1 MKLELICAWRNL
13 LRLLRF
19 LVLYAGVVA
28 ILFYLLPLAASFLQT
43 AYESM
48 TGAVKAAGL
57 ALFILAITA
66 WQIRSWRRERTE
78 ADLLPSD
85 D

>member
-19 LVLYAGVVA
+19 LVLYAGAVV
-28 ILFYLLPLAASFLQT
+28 ILFYLLPLAASFLQ
-43 AYESM
+43 AVYESM
-48 TGAVKAAGL
+48 NGAVKAGGL
-57 ALFILAITA
+57 ALFILAVAA
-66 WQIRSWRRERTE
+66 WQFRSWRQAR
-78 ADLLPSD
+78 ADSGLLLSD

>member
-19 LVLYAGVVA
+19 LVLYAGTLA
-28 ILFYLLPLAASFLQT
+28 ILFYLLPMAASFLQS

-48 TGAVKAAGL
+48 NGAVKAAGL

-66 WQIRSWRRERTE
+66 WQIRAWRRERT
-78 ADLLPSD
+78 AANLLPTD